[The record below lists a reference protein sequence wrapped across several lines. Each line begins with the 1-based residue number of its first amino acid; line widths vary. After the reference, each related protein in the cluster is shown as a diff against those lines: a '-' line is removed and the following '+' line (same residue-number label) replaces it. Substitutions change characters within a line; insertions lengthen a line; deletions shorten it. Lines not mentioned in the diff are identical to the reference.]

1 MKSNRYTTPQD
12 TEAAFYEALENADLA
27 AMMTVWAEDEDIV
40 CVHPGGPRLTGTA
53 AIRESWRRIF
63 SQGPTLRFRLS
74 DLQMVRGALLAV
86 HSLHEHILISGQQ
99 EPQPPVITTNVY
111 TLTEQ
116 GWRMVMHHASLAPN
130 APEGRN
136 GTTPAPGMLH

>member
-27 AMMTVWAEDEDIV
+27 AMMAVWAEDEDIV
-40 CVHPGGPRLTGTA
+40 CVHPGGPRLTGTT

-136 GTTPAPGMLH
+136 GTTSASGMLH